1 MNVLRDTGT
10 VMIRELRPMSRDP
23 FAILFGMLQPLVF
36 LGLYG
41 PLLPEVT
48 GGSPWQWFV
57 PGIVVMM
64 SLFGTSVVGSYL
76 LYEMQTGSHERMLVT
91 PLSRSALLV
100 GRALKEIVPLVAQ
113 AVIIV
118 AVAIPLGFTLYPL
131 GALLGLLIVVLF
143 GVGLGALS
151 YTLALAVRT
160 REWLFWVVQQ
170 SLIFPVMLLGGIL
183 LPLDNAP
190 GWLYAASRLNPMT
203 YVVEAERALFAGD
216 LAHPS
221 VPVGAAAALGIA
233 LVGLAVGT
241 RAMRLAAS

>member
-1 MNVLRDTGT
+1 
-10 VMIRELRPMSRDP
+10 
-23 FAILFGMLQPLVF
+23 
-36 LGLYG
+36 
-41 PLLPEVT
+41 
-48 GGSPWQWFV
+48 
-57 PGIVVMM
+57 
-64 SLFGTSVVGSYL
+64 
-76 LYEMQTGSHERMLVT
+76 MQTGSHERMLVT

-113 AVIIV
+113 AVLIV

-233 LVGLAVGT
+233 LVGRAVGT
-241 RAMRLAAS
+241 RAMRRAAS